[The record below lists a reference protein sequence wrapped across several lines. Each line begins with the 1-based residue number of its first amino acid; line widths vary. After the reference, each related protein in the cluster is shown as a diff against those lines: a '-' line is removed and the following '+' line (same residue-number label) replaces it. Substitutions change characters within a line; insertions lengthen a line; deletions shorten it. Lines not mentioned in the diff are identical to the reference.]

1 MARVT
6 APTTGSVISTST
18 FSTPLITD
26 YLSQTD
32 TTAQA
37 IASNVTVVAGKTFYT
52 DTIGETS
59 GAAGVTIDGVKLK
72 DSIPYCDT
80 ITEKT
85 GAAGITVDGVLL
97 KDGNVAL
104 AAGKVIRTVTAST
117 LALAATAIAVTG
129 EAMVI
134 TGDGAGNTVATLTG
148 GSTGQILVLT
158 FVDALVTITDTDAH
172 TANTV
177 DLSAAFVSADDTTL
191 TLFFDGT
198 SWYELMRSVN

>member
-32 TTAQA
+32 TAAQA
-37 IASNVTVVAGKTFYT
+37 IASDVTGATGKFISYPTVKT
-52 DTIGETS
+52 DTVSERTT
-59 GAAGVTIDGVKLK
+59 AAGVTID
-72 DSIPYCDT
+72 S
-80 ITEKT
+80 
-85 GAAGITVDGVLL
+85 VLL
-97 KDGNVAL
+97 KDGNVVL
-104 AAGKVIRTVTAST
+104 AAGKVTRTLTAST

-158 FVDALVTITDTDAH
+158 FVDGLVTITDTDAH

-177 DLSAAFVSADDTTL
+177 DLSAAFVSADDKTL